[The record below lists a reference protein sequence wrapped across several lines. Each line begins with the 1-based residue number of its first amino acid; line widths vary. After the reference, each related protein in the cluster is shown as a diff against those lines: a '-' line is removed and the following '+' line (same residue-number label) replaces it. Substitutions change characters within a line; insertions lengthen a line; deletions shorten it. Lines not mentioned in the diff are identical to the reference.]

1 MLAKHVTVLVR
12 RDMAEAIPVAV
23 FEHEVE
29 ILKDIHGEGNVEL
42 IEDGVPDYPAVEID
56 SGEEMDRLMNT
67 YGQGDSG
74 QFYAERVY
82 GRSHKGL
89 EAFAH
94 KPTKKAAAEKSKPA
108 AGKAAAPGKKPAA
121 GKGNVKPANAPDDEA
136 PDDDSDE
143 AE

>member
-29 ILKDIHGEGNVEL
+29 ILKDIHGEGNVDL

-74 QFYAERVY
+74 QYYAERVY

-94 KPTKKAAAEKSKPA
+94 KPTKKAAAEKA
-108 AGKAAAPGKKPAA
+108 KPAA
-121 GKGNVKPANAPDDEA
+121 GKGKGKAKATPANAPDDEA